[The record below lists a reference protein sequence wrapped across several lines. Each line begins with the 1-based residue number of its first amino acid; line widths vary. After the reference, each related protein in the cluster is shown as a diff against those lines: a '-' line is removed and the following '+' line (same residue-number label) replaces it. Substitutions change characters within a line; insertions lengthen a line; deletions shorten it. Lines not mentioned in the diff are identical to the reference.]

1 MPARRSLTL
10 TRTGAVRGQ
19 PMAEQHRRDM
29 LADAE
34 RGEMHALDLMWIPLD
49 QITQT
54 PEELNSRQRY
64 APEDISELAESI
76 RVHGITS
83 PVLVRP
89 ITAAEAAAQSVRIQ
103 GRAYPPVY
111 VVVAGNRRFLAAQH
125 VGLQA
130 LPALIRAVKSEE
142 AFLLNLTENIQRRE
156 LNNAER
162 ARAMQ
167 ILANLAD
174 ERGERLT
181 LAQVQERIQ
190 KSPATIST
198 WIRIGR
204 CKLLREALES
214 DRIDLGRA
222 MALAPL
228 ARTDGLSALSELL
241 PTATHMPRE
250 DLIARV
256 GELASNARSHRKR
269 RPGRTLKR
277 TATLTERRLLEA
289 YRLLMIV
296 DSVTDGRERDLLHQI
311 AVRVTNLES

>member
-1 MPARRSLTL
+1 MR
-10 TRTGAVRGQ
+10 
-19 PMAEQHRRDM
+19 EQHRRDM
-29 LADAE
+29 LADAQ
-34 RGEMHALDLMWIPLD
+34 RGEMHAVDLMWLPLD

-64 APEDISELAESI
+64 AAEEIAELAESI

-83 PVLVRP
+83 PILVRP
-89 ITAAEAAAQSVRIQ
+89 ITAAEAAAQSVLIQ
-103 GRAYPPVY
+103 GRSYPPVY
-111 VVVAGNRRFLAAQH
+111 VVVAGNRRFLAAQQA
-125 VGLQA
+125 GLQA
-130 LPALIRAVKSEE
+130 LPALIRAVRSEQ

-204 CKLLREALES
+204 CRPLREALES

-228 ARTDGLSALSELL
+228 ARTDSLAALSELL
-241 PTATHMPRE
+241 ATATQMPRE
-250 DLIARV
+250 DLVARV
-256 GELASNARSHRKR
+256 SELAGSARSHRQR
-269 RPGRTLKR
+269 RTGRTLKR

-296 DSVTDGRERDLLHQI
+296 DSVTEGRERELLQQI
-311 AVRVTNLES
+311 AARVTDLKS